1 MEKGQT
7 SKNSGF
13 LASLFEYSLK
23 NGFSDAVRYLGIN
36 SKQLVS
42 NLCFFVSL
50 NLETKECLAFAHRRI
65 KKSYLSFVLQNIREF
80 ASKTRLDL
88 NPSEYLLEVLPDGK
102 IIGDEGPAKPEFVF
116 TVPVFVKGKA
126 AVFLSFSKNDNLPP
140 REEDIFSLNLIVNFL
155 SALKEREER
164 EKLERENIEKLA
176 LIDSLTGTLNRR
188 AFYQMFSQ
196 DISEMRRNGTVIC
209 LIVFDIDGFKQ
220 INDSYGHAFGDMIL
234 KQVTSKFRI
243 ILRGEDKIFR
253 LGGDEFAV
261 VMKTDK
267 KQAYSAMGRILKE
280 ISDNARPR
288 ITLSGGI
295 VEIRPYETTSID
307 DAVRQADKALY
318 MAKESGKNQ
327 ILFYE
332 DERLDTESDGL
343 IFDKTILQFSE
354 NINLKLKELA
364 TQQLASLYLSPRHK
378 EMYMNSYSNM
388 ISKYSVL
395 LGKELNQSEKKLESL
410 RFGAIV
416 YDIGMTAVPEKIL
429 FKTGKI
435 TPEEHNIIR
444 HHPIMGGRIIQRFPI
459 LRETLPIVL
468 YHHEWINGQG
478 YPFGLSGD
486 AIPIEA
492 RIIAVADSFCAMR
505 STRSYR
511 PLLSRERSISEII
524 NSGGKKYDPQV
535 VEALLRLIEKKL
547 IT

>member
-65 KKSYLSFVLQNIREF
+65 KKSYLPFVLQNIREF

-140 REEDIFSLNLIVNFL
+140 REEDISSLNLIVNFL

-196 DISEMRRNGTVIC
+196 DISEMRRNGTIIC

-220 INDSYGHAFGDMIL
+220 INDS
-234 KQVTSKFRI
+234 
-243 ILRGEDKIFR
+243 
-253 LGGDEFAV
+253 
-261 VMKTDK
+261 
-267 KQAYSAMGRILKE
+267 
-280 ISDNARPR
+280 
-288 ITLSGGI
+288 
-295 VEIRPYETTSID
+295 
-307 DAVRQADKALY
+307 
-318 MAKESGKNQ
+318 
-327 ILFYE
+327 
-332 DERLDTESDGL
+332 
-343 IFDKTILQFSE
+343 
-354 NINLKLKELA
+354 
-364 TQQLASLYLSPRHK
+364 
-378 EMYMNSYSNM
+378 
-388 ISKYSVL
+388 
-395 LGKELNQSEKKLESL
+395 
-410 RFGAIV
+410 
-416 YDIGMTAVPEKIL
+416 
-429 FKTGKI
+429 
-435 TPEEHNIIR
+435 
-444 HHPIMGGRIIQRFPI
+444 
-459 LRETLPIVL
+459 
-468 YHHEWINGQG
+468 
-478 YPFGLSGD
+478 
-486 AIPIEA
+486 
-492 RIIAVADSFCAMR
+492 
-505 STRSYR
+505 
-511 PLLSRERSISEII
+511 
-524 NSGGKKYDPQV
+524 
-535 VEALLRLIEKKL
+535 
-547 IT
+547 